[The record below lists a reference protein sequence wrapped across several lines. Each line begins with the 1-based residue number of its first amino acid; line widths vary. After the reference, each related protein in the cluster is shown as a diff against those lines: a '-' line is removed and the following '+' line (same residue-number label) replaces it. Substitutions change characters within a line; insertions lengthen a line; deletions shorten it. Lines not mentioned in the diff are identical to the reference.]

1 MYQRTVLKNGTRLIL
16 VPDDHTSSAT
26 LFVLFRV
33 GSRYESQ
40 KINGVSHFIEHMMFK
55 GTKRRPRTVDISR
68 ELDAVG
74 AEFNAFTGK
83 DVTGYYVKIESKHFD
98 LALDIL
104 NDMIHNSKFEER
116 ELQQERKVIMEEIHM
131 YADNPMM
138 HIEDM
143 IEGEIFR
150 GASLGMNIAGDEKSM
165 HSITRQSMLAYRD
178 AYYTPSRT
186 VVIAAGNF
194 GDNAFA
200 QIGKMFGSG
209 RPKKSG
215 RDFAVYRK
223 KQTTPR
229 VALEFKETEQA
240 QLALGFP
247 AFSYDDKRLSALS
260 VLGNILGGT
269 MSSRLFITVRERKG
283 LAYFVRAGVD
293 VYEDTGSFVVRAGL
307 TKSRIIEA
315 IKTICDELSRV
326 KKNGVSASELKRAK
340 DNIGGRLAL
349 ELEDSS
355 DLASF
360 YGKQELYQG
369 KIKSPAEKLALINAV
384 TAAEVKA
391 VAREIIRNEAASLA
405 VIGPFKDEKK
415 LLQAVK
421 L

>member
-1 MYQRTVLKNGTRLIL
+1 MFQRSILKNGTRLIL

-33 GSRYESQ
+33 GSRYESL
-40 KINGVSHFIEHMMFK
+40 KLNGVSHFIEHMMFK

-83 DVTGYYVKIESKHFD
+83 DVTGYYVKIESRHFG
-98 LALDIL
+98 LSLDIL
-104 NDMIHNSKFEER
+104 HDMLHHSKFEER
-116 ELQQERKVIMEEIHM
+116 ELNQERKVIMEEIHM

-150 GASLGMNIAGDEKSM
+150 GGKLGMNIAGDEKSM
-165 HSITRQSMLAYRD
+165 HAITRKTMIAYRD
-178 AYYTPSRT
+178 AYYAPART

-200 QIGKMFGSG
+200 EIGKLFGKG
-209 RPKKSG
+209 AAKRSG
-215 RDFAVYRK
+215 RDFEVFCK

-247 AFSYDDKRLSALS
+247 AFSYGDKRLSALS

-269 MSSRLFITVRERKG
+269 MSSRLFISVRERKG

-293 VYEDTGSFVVRAGL
+293 VYEDTGAFVVRAGL
-307 TKSRIIEA
+307 TKTRIIEA
-315 IKTICDELSRV
+315 IKTICDELVRV
-326 KKNGVSASELKRAK
+326 KKNGVAATELRRAK
-340 DNIGGRLAL
+340 DNIAGRLAL

-360 YGKQELYQG
+360 YGKQELYEG
-369 KIKSPAEKLALINAV
+369 KIKTPAEKLAQIEAV
-384 TAAEVKA
+384 TAADVKA
-391 VAREIIRNEAASLA
+391 VARLVLRKEAASLA

-415 LLQAVK
+415 LLRAVK

>member
-16 VPDDHTSSAT
+16 VPDDHTASAT

-33 GSRYESQ
+33 GSRYESA

-55 GTKRRPRTVDISR
+55 GTKRRPRTMDISR

-83 DVTGYYVKIESKHFD
+83 DVTGYYVKIESKHFN

-104 NDMIHNSKFEER
+104 QDMLHHSKFEEK
-116 ELQQERKVIMEEIHM
+116 ELNQERKVIMEEIHM

-143 IEGEIFR
+143 IEGEIFK
-150 GASLGMNIAGDEKSM
+150 GSELGQNIAGDEKSM
-165 HSITRQSMLAYRD
+165 HAIDRKAMLAYRD
-178 AYYTPSRT
+178 TYYVPERT

-194 GDNAFA
+194 GDDAFA
-200 QIGKMFGSG
+200 DLSRLFGNG
-209 RPKKSG
+209 PKKKLG
-215 RDFAVYRK
+215 KEFAKFNK
-223 KQTTPR
+223 KQSASR

-247 AFSYDDKRLSALS
+247 AFSWDDSRLSALS

-269 MSSRLFITVRERKG
+269 MSSRLFISVRERKG

-293 VYEDTGSFVVRAGL
+293 VYEDTGAFVVRAGL
-307 TKSRIIEA
+307 TKTRIVEA

-326 KKNGVSASELKRAK
+326 KKSGVTPSELKRAK

-355 DLASF
+355 DMASF

-384 TAAEVKA
+384 TAAQVKA
-391 VAREIIRNEAASLA
+391 VAREVIKNEKASLA

-415 LLQAVK
+415 LLKAVK